1 MYVFLNNVHICKS
14 VDMYKQMLGA
24 HKVQSNQSYMRKPF
38 YLSVRNHTLVLSKP
52 ALEQWAISSPIP
64 LFPYKKYYVIYFP

>member
-1 MYVFLNNVHICKS
+1 MYICKS

-24 HKVQSNQSYMRKPF
+24 HKGQSNQSYMRKPF
-38 YLSVRNHTLVLSKP
+38 ELSAGKHTLVLVNQPLS
-52 ALEQWAISSPIP
+52 QWAISSPIP